1 MTAESLLNVLR
12 SSVRAEVRNR
22 GRATIA
28 YSGGLDS
35 SIIAALA
42 NEYAT
47 VECITCAV
55 KGSFDDLNSRLR
67 AKEEGLSV
75 TLLEITP
82 RDLVK
87 EVVIAS
93 HILMTLE
100 PTRIAY
106 TVPLI
111 TAVAGSTESTVLA
124 GNGADE
130 LFGGYLKYTTMD
142 DPSATMAGDLQK
154 MMRETS
160 LLKTWAETADKRL
173 GFPFT
178 HSEVVDFS
186 NSVPLSLKINGGERK
201 VILKE
206 VARLLNLPSSERP
219 KKAAQYSSGV
229 LRLMERS
236 AISKGL
242 SLRDWT
248 IGVMEQSRRSA
259 YE

>member
-22 GRATIA
+22 GRATVA

-35 SIIAALA
+35 SIVAALA
-42 NEYAT
+42 SEYAT

-55 KGSFDDLNSRLR
+55 KDSFDDLNSRLR
-67 AKEEGLSV
+67 ANEEGLDV

-82 RDLVK
+82 EDLVK
-87 EVVIAS
+87 GIVIAS

-106 TVPLI
+106 TVPLVS
-111 TAVAGSTESTVLA
+111 AVAGSKESIVLA

-130 LFGGYLKYTTMD
+130 LFGGYLRYTTID
-142 DPSATMAGDLQK
+142 DPSAAMAEDFQK
-154 MMRETS
+154 MMREAS
-160 LLKTWAETADKRL
+160 LLRNWAETAGKRM

-178 HSEVVDFS
+178 HADVVNFS
-186 NSVPLSLKINGGERK
+186 NSIPLSLKVDGAERK

-206 VARLLNLPSSERP
+206 VAKLLNLPSSERP

-236 AISKGL
+236 AKSEGM
-242 SLRDWT
+242 SLHDWT
-248 IGVMEQSRRSA
+248 LGIVERSRRST